1 MGEMQNMCASVSPV
15 LICYLSVGN
24 PHSVSVSVLNSPGA
38 YFFSPS
44 SFYDFTFLLPMNA
57 CRLNNLADNWIII
70 SPLLSSLIDCQ
81 RFIAYNFSL
90 KPSLVHTRKFCLHCQ
105 GV

>member
-38 YFFSPS
+38 YFSPPS
-44 SFYDFTFLLPMNA
+44 CYDFH
-57 CRLNNLADNWIII
+57 
-70 SPLLSSLIDCQ
+70 LSS
-81 RFIAYNFSL
+81 ANE
-90 KPSLVHTRKFCLHCQ
+90 CLQ
-105 GV
+105 TEQPG